1 MVENTLLDKLD
12 KKELENLELKE
23 GLFELK
29 QENQMKG
36 DVISKA
42 QKIIERLTT
51 KSDGDEKVLK
61 RINDEK
67 EDQKRELS
75 EKTKAI
81 QQLSDQLNEVKNK

>member
-1 MVENTLLDKLD
+1 M
-12 KKELENLELKE
+12 ELKE

-29 QENQMKG
+29 QENNMKG

-42 QKIIERLTT
+42 QKIIERLTN
-51 KSDGDEKVLK
+51 KSDGDEKILK

-75 EKTKAI
+75 EKAKLI
-81 QQLSDQLNEVKNK
+81 